1 MGRRPSPGPTHPP
14 DTVAAVPS
22 STPCATGSSE
32 LWRGL
37 TVAQHEAVAS
47 PDSPLCVLAAAGSGK
62 TTVLA
67 RRVARRI
74 LDGSARAEHTLVVT
88 FTRKASRE
96 LRGRL
101 ARLGVPGLVSA
112 GTFHALSLAQLR
124 RHWADRQ
131 LRPPALVDDPT
142 PLVRAVLGGRAAG
155 PGTAAAVLGE
165 LHWAQVCMLSPE
177 DYTTAA
183 LAAGRDTLSG
193 LAAAEVAEIYAGYLE
208 VKNKRDVLDL
218 DDLVSR
224 CASLLEEDEVAA
236 AAQRWRIRHVFV
248 DEFQDVNPAQWR
260 LLRAWLG
267 DGRDLFVVGDPR
279 QAIYGWNGADPTLL
293 DRLPE
298 LLPGTTVLRLDANH
312 RSTPQ
317 VVGAAGAVLGTGP
330 GQASRPDGPCPV
342 VEGFDDDDGEATAL
356 ARWLRRTHRPGRP
369 WSHLAVLAR
378 TNSRL
383 EPVARALARAGIPHR
398 MAGGAKE
405 AAQARATLAELRR
418 LPRARHLRPAL
429 AELVMARE
437 ARASSAT
444 HRSPDRDGRPRGGD
458 EGTPH
463 VALPAVLAR
472 LADEHALEFPDA
484 TVGEFLEWV
493 AAGGEDMEPDAFDGV
508 ELSTFH
514 RAKGLEWPAVAV
526 VGLENGM
533 VPIAYATTPHAL
545 AEERRL
551 LYVALTRAEDELWCS
566 WAGTRRAGGRT
577 WRCDPSPLL
586 AALQQAN
593 HELGAGFEPDARQM
607 AQRIALLRARLPH
620 AG

>member
-1 MGRRPSPGPTHPP
+1 M
-14 DTVAAVPS
+14 
-22 STPCATGSSE
+22 
-32 LWRGL
+32 
-37 TVAQHEAVAS
+37 
-47 PDSPLCVLAAAGSGK
+47 
-62 TTVLA
+62 
-67 RRVARRI
+67 ARRI

-131 LRPPALVDDPT
+131 LRAPVLVDDPT
-142 PLVRAVLGGRAAG
+142 PLVRAVLGAGAGAG

-165 LHWAQVCMLSPE
+165 LHWAQVRLLRPE
-177 DYTTAA
+177 DYTAAA
-183 LAAGRDTLSG
+183 LAAGRDTLSDISHG
-193 LAAAEVAEIYAGYLE
+193 EVAAVYAGYLE
-208 VKNKRDVLDL
+208 VKKKRDILDL
-218 DDLVSR
+218 DDLVTR

-248 DEFQDVNPAQWR
+248 DEFQDVNPAQWH
-260 LLRAWLG
+260 LLHAWLG
-267 DGRDLFVVGDPR
+267 EGRDLFVVGDPR

-298 LLPGTTVLRLDANH
+298 LLPGTTVLRLDDNH

-317 VVGAAGAVLGTGP
+317 VLGAASAVLGAGP

-342 VEGFDDDDGEATAL
+342 VEGFDDDDMEATAL

-383 EPVARALARAGIPHR
+383 EPVARALSRAGIPYR

-405 AAQARATLAELRR
+405 AAQARAALAELRR
-418 LPRARHLRPAL
+418 VPRARHLRNAL

-437 ARASSAT
+437 ARASFGTQRAPDQDG
-444 HRSPDRDGRPRGGD
+444 RSPDED
-458 EGTPH
+458 ERAPY
-463 VALPAVLAR
+463 VALPPVLAR

-493 AAGGEDMEPDAFDGV
+493 AADGEGDMELDAVDGV

-526 VGLENGM
+526 VGLESGM
-533 VPIAYATTPHAL
+533 VPIAYATTPDAL
-545 AEERRL
+545 SEERRL

-566 WAGTRRAGGRT
+566 WARTRRAGGRT

-593 HELGAGFEPDARQM
+593 QELGAGSEPDARQL
-607 AQRIALLRARLPH
+607 AGRIALLRARLPH